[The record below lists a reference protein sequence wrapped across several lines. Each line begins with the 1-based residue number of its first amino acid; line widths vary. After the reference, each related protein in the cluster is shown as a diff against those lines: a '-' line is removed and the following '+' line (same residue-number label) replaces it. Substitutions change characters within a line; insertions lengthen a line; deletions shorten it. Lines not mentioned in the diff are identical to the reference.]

1 MSKKFLT
8 KLLALTMCAGLVM
21 QPVTAFA
28 QEEPEEIFL
37 EEDDIFVAAPE
48 EAQLQG
54 TGYLA
59 RLRDENGILMYD
71 PYEGAAQ
78 YEIVIEGDS
87 YYTEET
93 SYNLAQAFFDLEKPF
108 GKYSIYIAPLDEAGE
123 RMFPLHEYPFT
134 FQTLPTGEK
143 HQITTINVTSN
154 IGEIF
159 VAGHKYQDPDFV
171 IPAPITIY
179 KIEWLKYMHGSFTP
193 VRADSNDFFSAGDYR
208 YRLSVLRT
216 TEYQHTH
223 EFGTELHLFIDG
235 QEWTRESGRETSDGK
250 ILDGVYVSPTMT
262 IKEEPIEEPIE
273 PEIRKIDAVTATS
286 DIAQILDDK
295 VHKSPTITD
304 VDGNVHFTCQY
315 WEKKLDDG
323 NWRIIGAA
331 SDNPLEPGFYRC
343 TVIMPL
349 NDEFVSNTTLVEGLT
364 LTVDGQQWDNIE
376 DYYTSKVGYAAA
388 RFKSQPLEVKGEEP
402 IEPIDPIDPIDPEEP
417 EDIEGGEWIEQWGA
431 TYYITEDGEVLTG
444 MHTVEG
450 DKYYFNEKGIM
461 QKCVF
466 HQEDDKI
473 YYFDSDGI
481 AVTGW
486 LDRWISTYYFDEDG
500 VMQTGFVDIDGDTYY
515 FNEHGH
521 QMRSYWVEEDG
532 KTYYIMS
539 DGIMAKSMTIK
550 RWGKKYSFDENGV
563 LIR

>member
-1 MSKKFLT
+1 MSKKLLT

-21 QPVTAFA
+21 QPVTALA

-37 EEDDIFVAAPE
+37 EEDDISVAAPE

-78 YEIVIEGDS
+78 YEIEIEGNS

-93 SYNLAQAFFDLEKPF
+93 SFNLAQAFFDLEKPF
-108 GKYSIYIAPLDEAGE
+108 GRYSIYIAPLDEAGE

-134 FQTLPTGEK
+134 FQTLPAEEK
-143 HQITTINVTSN
+143 HQITTINGTSN

-159 VAGHKYQDPDFV
+159 VADHKYQDPDFV
-171 IPAPITIY
+171 IPATITIY
-179 KIEWLKYMHGSFTP
+179 KIEWLKYMRGSFTP

-216 TEYQHTH
+216 SEYQYTH
-223 EFGTELHLFIDG
+223 EFGTELHLIIDG
-235 QEWTRESGRETSDGK
+235 QEWIREGGRETSDGK

-262 IKEEPIEEPIE
+262 IKEEPIEVPIE

-323 NWRIIGAA
+323 NWRIIGSD

-364 LTVDGQQWDNIE
+364 LTVDGQQWENID
-376 DYYTSKVGYAAA
+376 DYSISKVGFAAA
-388 RFKSQPLEVKGEEP
+388 RFKSPALEVKGNEP
-402 IEPIDPIDPIDPEEP
+402 VGPIDPIDPEDP
-417 EDIEGGEWIEQWGA
+417 ENITGGTWTSKWGA
-431 TYYITEDGEVLTG
+431 TYYVTEDGEKLTG
-444 MHTVEG
+444 MNKVEG
-450 DKYYFNEKGIM
+450 DYYLFSKKGSMQKNTFYEEDGKKYYFG
-461 QKCVF
+461 
-466 HQEDDKI
+466 
-473 YYFDSDGI
+473 SDGKAI
-481 AVTGW
+481 TGW
-486 LDRWISTYYFDEDG
+486 LKKWNATYYFEDDCT
-500 VMQTGFVDIDGDTYY
+500 MKTGFADIDDATYY
-515 FNEHGH
+515 FNAKGH
-521 QMRSYWVEEDG
+521 LVKSKWIEEEGNKYYAKADG
-532 KTYYIMS
+532 KL
-539 DGIMAKSMTIK
+539 AKNETIK
-550 RWGKKYSFDENGV
+550 KWGKKYSFDADGV
-563 LIR
+563 LLP

>member
-1 MSKKFLT
+1 
-8 KLLALTMCAGLVM
+8 M

-78 YEIVIEGDS
+78 YEIEIEGNS

-93 SYNLAQAFFDLEKPF
+93 SFNLAQAFFDLEKPF
-108 GKYSIYIAPLDEAGE
+108 GRYSIYIAPLDEAGE

-134 FQTLPTGEK
+134 FQTLPAGEK
-143 HQITTINVTSN
+143 HQITTINGTSN

-179 KIEWLKYMHGSFTP
+179 KIEWLKYMRGSFTP

-216 TEYQHTH
+216 SEYQYTH

-235 QEWTRESGRETSDGK
+235 QEWIREGGRETSDGK

-262 IKEEPIEEPIE
+262 IKEEPIEVPIE
-273 PEIRKIDAVTATS
+273 PEIRKLDAVTATS
-286 DIAQILDDK
+286 DIAQILDEK

-304 VDGNVHFTCQY
+304 VDGNVHFTCQF

-323 NWRIIGAA
+323 NWRIIGSD

-364 LTVDGQQWDNIE
+364 LTVDGQQWDNIG
-376 DYYTSKVGYAAA
+376 DYSISKVGFAAA
-388 RFKSQPLEVKGEEP
+388 RFKSPALEVKGNEP
-402 IEPIDPIDPIDPEEP
+402 VGPIDPGDPEDPIIIVDPPIDPVDPIDPIDP
-417 EDIEGGEWIEQWGA
+417 DDGEWVEKWGA
-431 TYYITEDGEVLTG
+431 IYYMTADGQLLTG
-444 MHTVEG
+444 MWNIDGEL
-450 DKYYFNEKGIM
+450 YYFNEKGIM
-461 QKCVF
+461 QTCIF
-466 HQEDDKI
+466 HKEDGKM
-473 YYFDSDGI
+473 YYFDSDGM
-481 AVTGW
+481 AVSGW
-486 LDRWISTYYFDEDG
+486 LERWVSTYYFDEDC

-515 FNEHGH
+515 FDEHGH
-521 QMRSYWVEEDG
+521 QMHSYWVTEG
-532 KTYYIMS
+532 GNKYYIQA
-539 DGIMAKSMTIK
+539 DGTMAKGISIR
-550 RWGKKYSFDENGV
+550 RWGKKYSFDDNGV
-563 LIR
+563 LLP